1 MVDLILVQLFALI
14 LLAWIAAL
22 VCDRVKVPRVIGEI
36 LIGIAISNI
45 VLNGTSL
52 FSALQLGAPDTSFVF
67 KVFSELGVIFLLFA
81 IGLETPFTE
90 LRKVGKMATIVAIL
104 GVVLP
109 FIGGFALLI
118 LFAKT
123 TLEAMFIGAAMV
135 ATSVGITARVIKDL
149 GLMDTIEAKVIIG
162 AAVID
167 DVLGLIVL
175 AMVTGVAQGGT
186 LNLIDIAV
194 VASLAVVFVLVVM
207 FISALIPKAR
217 KRSQVQEL
225 LNKSSTW
232 KHWSPLPFALI
243 ICFGLAALA
252 SYLSLAA
259 IIGAFLAG
267 MLFAEFR
274 DIWPTEDKFA
284 PINEFLV
291 PFFFLFIG
299 IQVNL
304 SSFSE
309 ASILALVILVTAV
322 AIITKF
328 VGCGLGAKGLGRKS
342 ALIVGV
348 GMVPRGEVGIIVAS
362 IGLTSGVLD
371 NSLFSVVVA
380 MSLIT
385 TLISPALL
393 TFAFNHKNRGKKRK
407 MDLDKDKLEID
418 QI

>member
-1 MVDLILVQLFALI
+1 
-14 LLAWIAAL
+14 
-22 VCDRVKVPRVIGEI
+22 
-36 LIGIAISNI
+36 
-45 VLNGTSL
+45 
-52 FSALQLGAPDTSFVF
+52 
-67 KVFSELGVIFLLFA
+67 
-81 IGLETPFTE
+81 
-90 LRKVGKMATIVAIL
+90 
-104 GVVLP
+104 
-109 FIGGFALLI
+109 
-118 LFAKT
+118 
-123 TLEAMFIGAAMV
+123 
-135 ATSVGITARVIKDL
+135 
-149 GLMDTIEAKVIIG
+149 MDTIEAKVIIG

-225 LNKSSTW
+225 LNKSRAW